1 MGRTININLTDEQR
15 AELEAGYCHGTIHVF
30 RQRCHMV
37 LLKADQRTSADVA
50 DIVGVCPQ
58 TVNGLLWRYQQAGII
73 GLETQPGQGRRAI
86 LQVAEDAAAVRLA
99 VTDHRQ
105 RIAQARA
112 GQDTVRDTLMEMA
125 AGLHNL

>member
-1 MGRTININLTDEQR
+1 M
-15 AELEAGYCHGTIHVF
+15 
-30 RQRCHMV
+30 
-37 LLKADQRTSADVA
+37 
-50 DIVGVCPQ
+50 GVCPQ
-58 TVNGLLWRYQQAGII
+58 TVNGLLWRFQQAGII

-86 LQVAEDAAAVRLA
+86 LQVTEDAAAVRLA

-112 GQDTVRDTLMEMA
+112 GQDTVRDTLMAMD